1 MLNIILIG
9 LLILGFLA
17 GIKRG
22 FILQLIHLISFAV
35 AFIVA
40 YSLNDQ
46 LAPRL
51 KLIIPFPEANMQGIA
66 TILLEATHAEE
77 AFYRMIAFAI
87 LFFATKFLLRIVGS
101 MLNSLAQLPILKQI
115 NKWGGG
121 ILGFME
127 VYLVVF
133 VLLYIGAI
141 LPINEIQQ
149 PIQQSFMAM
158 TIVNDTPFL
167 SSVIQDLW
175 KQYTPV

>member
-9 LLILGFLA
+9 LLVLGFLA

-22 FILQLIHLISFAV
+22 FILQLIHLTSFAL

-40 YSLNDQ
+40 YSFNDQ
-46 LAPRL
+46 LAPRI
-51 KLIIPFPEANMQGIA
+51 KLIISFPEANMQGIA
-66 TILLEATHAEE
+66 SILLEAAYVEE

-87 LFFATKFLLRIVGS
+87 LFFGTKLILRMVGS
-101 MLNSLAQLPILKQI
+101 MLHSLAQLPVLKQI

-141 LPINEIQQ
+141 LPVSEIQQ

-167 SSVIQDLW
+167 SSAIQDLW